1 MVKLVDLSHQWAIE
15 IGRVFIAFG
24 SIEYITHE
32 CLRTV
37 PRDAIYEATNK
48 MLLAPRI
55 DLLLALLASLRE
67 AKAIRLALLLRRA
80 KELAEHRNL
89 IAHNPLGLDLYVT
102 EEGEKTVRE
111 SIRSLRNKDKVLTFA
126 QLVELRAQCESL
138 VTELFDAQAG
148 LLEELREARRSEES

>member
-24 SIEYITHE
+24 SIEYITHQ
-32 CLRTV
+32 CLRNV
-37 PRDAIYEATNK
+37 PRDAIYEATKK

-55 DLLLALLASLRE
+55 DLLVALLKPLPE
-67 AKAIRLALLLRRA
+67 GKAIRLALLLRKA

-89 IAHNPLGLDLYVT
+89 IAHNPLVLDLYAS
-102 EEGEKTVRE
+102 EEGETTIRE
-111 SIRSLRNKDKVLTFA
+111 SIRSLRNEDKVLTFA

-138 VTELFDAQAG
+138 VTELYEAQTA
-148 LLEELREARRSEES
+148 LLEELRKARNIE